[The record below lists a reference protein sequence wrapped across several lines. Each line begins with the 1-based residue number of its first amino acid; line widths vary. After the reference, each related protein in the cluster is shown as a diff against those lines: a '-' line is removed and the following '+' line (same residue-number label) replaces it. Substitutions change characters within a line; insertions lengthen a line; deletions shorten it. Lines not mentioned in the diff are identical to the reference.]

1 LGACGHEIVTE
12 VVRNNRIGREIMNYK
27 KLKIMQWITRVLSVG
42 VIAFGIPFYVGYGNL
57 LPFLDPDYTIWDNI
71 WLTIFPIMFI
81 GLVIGLLFEKL
92 GGFLITIPVG
102 LGLIAGLI
110 LYGELVIYMLVPLAI
125 GILLL
130 IIGFEKNKW
139 AQSKEQK

>member
-27 KLKIMQWITRVLSVG
+27 KLKIMQWITRVLSAG

>member
-1 LGACGHEIVTE
+1 
-12 VVRNNRIGREIMNYK
+12 MNYK

>member
-1 LGACGHEIVTE
+1 
-12 VVRNNRIGREIMNYK
+12 MNYK
-27 KLKIMQWITRVLSVG
+27 KLKIMQWITRVFSVG

-57 LPFLDPDYTIWDNI
+57 LPFLDPDFTIWDNI

-102 LGLIAGLI
+102 LGLMAGLF
-110 LYGELVIYMLVPLAI
+110 LYGEVVVYMLVPLAI
-125 GILLL
+125 GIILLV
-130 IIGFEKNKW
+130 IGYNKNKW